1 MKPNTTLQGIARR
14 KQILAF
20 VIQYMTDNG
29 FAPSNR
35 EIRDGVGLK
44 STEGVKRHLD
54 KLEKDGK
61 IKTKPGQP
69 RAISVVG
76 YEFRKVEARC
86 KELNELL

>member
-20 VIQYMTDNG
+20 IIQYMTDNG
-29 FAPSNR
+29 YAPSNR
-35 EIRDGVGLK
+35 DIGDGVGLK
-44 STEGVKRHLD
+44 STESVKRHLD

-61 IKTKPGQP
+61 IKTKPYQP

-76 YEFRKVEARC
+76 YEFRKVE
-86 KELNELL
+86 E

>member
-1 MKPNTTLQGIARR
+1 MRLNTTLQGIARR

-20 VIQYMTDNG
+20 IIQYMSDNG

-35 EIRDGVGLK
+35 EIGNGVGLK
-44 STEGVKRHLD
+44 STATVKNYLD

-76 YEFRKVEARC
+76 CEFRKVEE
-86 KELNELL
+86 KE

>member
-20 VIQYMTDNG
+20 IIQYITDNG

-35 EIRDGVGLK
+35 EIGDGVGLK

-61 IKTKPGQP
+61 IKTKPCQP

-76 YEFRKVEARC
+76 
-86 KELNELL
+86 

>member
-1 MKPNTTLQGIARR
+1 MRLNTTLKGIARR
-14 KQILAF
+14 KEILAF
-20 VIQYMTDNG
+20 IIQYMTDNG

-54 KLEKDGK
+54 KLEEDGK
-61 IKTKPGQP
+61 IKTKPCQP

-76 YEFRKVEARC
+76 YEFKKVE
-86 KELNELL
+86 E

>member
-1 MKPNTTLQGIARR
+1 MREEWRSKYMKPNITLQGIARR

-20 VIQYMTDNG
+20 IIQYMTDNG

-35 EIRDGVGLK
+35 EIGDGVGLK
-44 STEGVKRHLD
+44 STSSIKNYLD

-76 YEFRKVEARC
+76 YEFRKVE
-86 KELNELL
+86 E

>member
-20 VIQYMTDNG
+20 IIQYMSDNG
-29 FAPSNR
+29 FSPSNR
-35 EIRDGVGLK
+35 EIGDGVGLK
-44 STEGVKRHLD
+44 STATVKNYLD

-76 YEFRKVEARC
+76 CEFRKVEG
-86 KELNELL
+86 

>member
-1 MKPNTTLQGIARR
+1 MRLNTTLQGIARR

-20 VIQYMTDNG
+20 IIQYMTDNG

-35 EIRDGVGLK
+35 DIANGVGLK
-44 STEGVKRHLD
+44 STSSIKNYLD

-76 YEFRKVEARC
+76 YEFRKVE
-86 KELNELL
+86 E

>member
-1 MKPNTTLQGIARR
+1 MKLNTTLQGIARR

-20 VIQYMTDNG
+20 IIQYMTDNG

-35 EIRDGVGLK
+35 DIANGVGLK
-44 STEGVKRHLD
+44 STSSIKNYLD

-76 YEFRKVEARC
+76 YEFRKVE
-86 KELNELL
+86 E

>member
-1 MKPNTTLQGIARR
+1 MRLNTTLQGINRR

-20 VIQYMTDNG
+20 IIQYMTDNG

-35 EIRDGVGLK
+35 DIGEGVGLK

-61 IKTKPGQP
+61 IKTKSGQP

-76 YEFRKVEARC
+76 YEFKKVE
-86 KELNELL
+86 E